1 MPCPEPQRAIILIVL
16 LALSLS
22 LSCSVPKDR
31 TPSSSS
37 RIFTDEIGRQITVK
51 SNPQRIISL
60 APSITEI
67 LFALKLGDRVIG
79 VTSYCDF
86 PDEAK
91 AKEKVG
97 DTIKPNLE
105 RLIVLKPDLVLISTA
120 SQLEKITRQLD
131 QLGIPVFVTSP
142 QSVAGVLT
150 SLRKIGE
157 LTGAEQQAEALAAEM
172 QTRITAV
179 QRQATT
185 NSAPRVLYILQL
197 SPLITAGKNT
207 FINDL
212 INQAGGRSI
221 SGEETTDY
229 PQFSREAV
237 IARAPEIII
246 IPASHGAELV
256 NIEAVKQAFA
266 ATPAIKNNR
275 IVRINPDLV
284 SRPGPRIVEGLEAL
298 RAGIHGQ

>member
-31 TPSSSS
+31 TASSSS

-67 LFALKLGDRVIG
+67 LFALKLEDRVIG

-246 IPASHGAELV
+246 IPASHGAGITYSFGQYFPV
-256 NIEAVKQAFA
+256 TINSPRA
-266 ATPAIKNNR
+266 A
-275 IVRINPDLV
+275 
-284 SRPGPRIVEGLEAL
+284 S
-298 RAGIHGQ
+298 